1 MSSPT
6 ESSSSD
12 GRNAR
17 RDTNILLAL
26 TTAQLMFDEDILVPS
41 IEAVAERSGISAR
54 SLYRYFEDPQT
65 LVRHAIEHAAEEAYN
80 LMSIDNIGEGPLT
93 KRIDEMVASRL
104 RGYQYIAGSVRAAAA
119 QQPAQSEFVQSLD
132 NGLRLKLA
140 QFRMQFE
147 RELSQ
152 VSAHERV
159 LTSEACNT
167 LLTMESIDM
176 LHRRRG
182 LSFDDIAELLSDA
195 RSKMLHR
202 LNSAA

>member
-104 RGYQYIAGSVRAAAA
+104 RGYQYIAGSVRGGSSCATTRPKRVRTIARQRPPPQAGTVQDA
-119 QQPAQSEFVQSLD
+119 VRTRAVASERTRARFDQRSLQHAPHD
-132 NGLRLKLA
+132 GK
-140 QFRMQFE
+140 
-147 RELSQ
+147 
-152 VSAHERV
+152 
-159 LTSEACNT
+159 
-167 LLTMESIDM
+167 
-176 LHRRRG
+176 HRHVASPTRTVV
-182 LSFDDIAELLSDA
+182 
-195 RSKMLHR
+195 
-202 LNSAA
+202 